1 MKVIDIDI
9 MIMAVIVNHIK
20 QQELQLIV
28 LTMIDLS
35 YMLNDMT
42 KDINTTAAEFKIIEN
57 SKDEPSLK
65 QAQEFVGGY
74 VEGITFPNGDYLI
87 INEEGKLIGLP
98 LNPEATALWRA
109 TFDNDNYITGRKDFV
124 VGPAILI
131 KKQALKTWAE

>member
-1 MKVIDIDI
+1 MRIW
-9 MIMAVIVNHIK
+9 
-20 QQELQLIV
+20 
-28 LTMIDLS
+28 
-35 YMLNDMT
+35 DMT
-42 KDINTTAAEFKIIEN
+42 KKEINTTAAEFKIIDD
-57 SKDEPSLK
+57 SKDEPSLE

-131 KKQALKTWAE
+131 KKHALKQWAS